1 MFDFVHENKKVVQ
14 IVLALIILPFA
25 LWGVSSYE
33 KSGNGAEVAATVNG
47 SKITQLELENS
58 LRQQQ
63 DRMRQQL
70 GTNFDAAM
78 FDNPEMKRAV
88 LDNLVSQRLLVD
100 RAKAARLT
108 VPDDRVAQLIAGI
121 EAFQEGGKFD
131 KKHYESV
138 LANQNMSPLTFEA
151 RVRDE
156 LLGQQIQEA
165 YAQNGFAATSVADNV
180 IHLNE
185 QQRIVSVST
194 LSLQSFL
201 SQAKVDD
208 AALKKYYEQ
217 NPKEFQVQEQ
227 AKVEYVKFS
236 ADDLLAKAEVSKED
250 VRKYYDEHLN
260 DFGTPEE
267 RHAAHILITVNAAAP
282 QAEQDAAKAK
292 AELLLQQAKNNPA
305 GFDDLARK
313 NSQDT
318 GSAANGGDLG
328 FFGRGMMVK
337 PFDDV
342 AFALKAGEISGLVK
356 SDFGYHI
363 IKLIAVK
370 PSRAMPFDEARA
382 GIVTKLRQQ
391 KASDMF
397 AEMAEKF
404 SNAVYEQSDTLK
416 PAADLV
422 GAKIERSGWLSKGTA
437 AGEPWTAKMLQAIFN
452 DEVVKNKRNTAAI
465 EVAANTLVAA
475 RILEYKP
482 ASVRALSEVQEVIR
496 QKLLRL
502 QALELVAKQGK
513 SMLAELQG
521 GSKPTLNWAA
531 PQIVTRAQHGTLDIE
546 LTRQIFQANAAKL
559 PQFVGAEDAQSGYML
574 VRIDAV
580 KESAAIDDVKRARY
594 AQQLRKL
601 TGEEMFHSYLADA
614 RRQATIKVS
623 LPDAV
628 PKNEPKNETVQ
639 P

>member
-1 MFDFVHENKKVVQ
+1 MFNFVHEKKRLVQ
-14 IVLALIILPFA
+14 VVLALIILPFA
-25 LWGVSSYE
+25 LWGVSSYDR
-33 KSGNGAEVAATVNG
+33 SGNTAEVAATVNG
-47 SKITQLELENS
+47 TKITQQELENA

-70 GTNFDAAM
+70 GANFDAAM

-88 LDNLVSQRLLVD
+88 LDNLVSQRLLVE
-100 RAKAARLT
+100 RAKAARLA
-108 VPDDRVAQLIAGI
+108 VPDDQVAQVIAGI
-121 EAFQEGGKFD
+121 EAFQDGGKFD
-131 KKHYESV
+131 KKRYQTV

-151 RVRDE
+151 RLRDE
-156 LLGQQIQEA
+156 LLGQQMQDA
-165 YAQNGFAATSVADNV
+165 YAQNGFAANSVADNV
-180 IHLNE
+180 IRLNE
-185 QQRIVSVST
+185 QQRVVSVSPI
-194 LSLQSFL
+194 SFQSFM

-217 NPKEFQVQEQ
+217 NPNEFQVQEQ
-227 AKVEYVKFS
+227 AKVEYAKFS
-236 ADDLLAKAEVSKED
+236 VDDLLTKVEVSKED
-250 VRKYYDEHLN
+250 VRKYYDEHQN

-267 RHAAHILITVNAAAP
+267 RHAAHILISVSAAAS

-292 AELLLQQAKNNPA
+292 AEQLLQQARQNPA
-305 GFDDLARK
+305 KFAELARK
-313 NSQDT
+313 NSQDP
-318 GSAANGGDLG
+318 GSAAKGGDLG

-337 PFDDV
+337 PFDDA
-342 AFALKAGEISGLVK
+342 AFALKVGEISGLVK

-370 PSRAMPFDEARA
+370 PSRVLPFDEARE
-382 GIVTKLRQQ
+382 GIVNKLRQQ
-391 KASDMF
+391 KAADMF

-422 GAKIERSGWLSKGTA
+422 GAKIERSGWLIKGTA
-437 AGEPWTAKMLQAIFN
+437 AGQPWTAKMFQAIFN

-496 QKLLRL
+496 QKLLRQ
-502 QALELVAKQGK
+502 QALELAAKQGK
-513 SMLAELQG
+513 SVLEQLQG
-521 GSKPTLNWAA
+521 GNNPALSWGAA
-531 PQIVTRAQHGTLDIE
+531 QSVTRAQHGSLDIG
-546 LTRQIFQANAAKL
+546 LIRQIFQANAAKL
-559 PQFVGAEDAQSGYML
+559 PQFVGAEDAQNGYVL

-580 KESAAIDDVKRARY
+580 KEGAAIDDAKRARY
-594 AQQLRKL
+594 AQQLRQL
-601 TGEEMFHSYLADA
+601 TGEEMSHAYQADA
-614 RRQATIKVS
+614 KQQATIKVN
-623 LPDAV
+623 LPEAV
-628 PKNEPKNETVQ
+628 PKNETVQ

>member
-138 LANQNMSPLTFEA
+138 LASQNMSPLTFEA

-201 SQAKVDD
+201 SQ
-208 AALKKYYEQ
+208 
-217 NPKEFQVQEQ
+217 EFQVQEQ